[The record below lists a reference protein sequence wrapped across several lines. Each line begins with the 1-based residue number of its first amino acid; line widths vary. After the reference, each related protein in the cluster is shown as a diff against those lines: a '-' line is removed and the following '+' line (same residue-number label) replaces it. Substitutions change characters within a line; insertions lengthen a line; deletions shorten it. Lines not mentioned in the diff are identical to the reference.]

1 MCYDM
6 YDPKQ
11 NKMGGGV
18 PSNDD
23 EKEEKAFSL
32 LKLLKDQK
40 MSNRQYAQMREDY
53 YRALGDLN

>member
-1 MCYDM
+1 M